1 VNFVLGLF
9 GARFLFGRPW
19 PDSVAIGFV
28 PLFAN
33 SVLLGLPITER
44 AYGADALA
52 PNFAI
57 ISIHAAYC
65 YLLGITT
72 MEIVKSGGSGG
83 LVMSARWSARSS
95 ATR

>member
-1 VNFVLGLF
+1 
-9 GARFLFGRPW
+9 
-19 PDSVAIGFV
+19 VAIGFV

-52 PNFAI
+52 GNFAI

-65 YLLGITT
+65 YLSASRPW
-72 MEIVKSGGSGG
+72 KS
-83 LVMSARWSARSS
+83 
-95 ATR
+95 